1 MKKQK
6 SSLPVYPVCATLL
19 SVTCLLA
26 AGLGQPAIAQTAIA
40 PDPAQLRVL
49 ALKTTNSLKTV
60 GVPNPGNLKD
70 FVVNRGTLIKLGKA
84 LFWDQQVGSDG
95 QACGSCHFH
104 AGADN
109 RSLHQLN
116 PGFRNQTPG
125 ADPNAFRDATFFGP
139 NLTTFGPNYQLK
151 PDDFPFHKLV
161 NVNDRES
168 GVLSD
173 TNDVVSSQG
182 VFNATFG
189 AIGASNA
196 AIFSRDSG
204 TTNLVGPGAVFQIGG
219 RLVRNVEPRNTPTN
233 INAVLND
240 RNFWDSRARNEF
252 NGVNPIGALDRT
264 AMVVQVS
271 PGGPP
276 SLVAVRIAN
285 SSAASQ
291 ADGPPLSN
299 LEMSFAG
306 RRFPELGRKML
317 NPDLVA
323 LGSQFVAKD
332 DSILG
337 ADSNQNTIPG
347 SRGIKPKY
355 AVLIQKAFSPQ
366 WWNAPGW
373 FVDLGT
379 GTPVLRQGTPS
390 RPNQFSVME
399 YNFSLFFGMA
409 VNDYERLLISDGSP
423 FDQFMEGVGTITPAP
438 LPLSDAQLR
447 GLQTFLTKGGCI
459 NCHSGPELTNASLS
473 NVLKFEILERMIM
486 GNGGVAVYDN
496 GHYNVGVRPTLE
508 DVGIGA
514 TIGPDNLPLSNT
526 VFFQNCVRKVMGDVP
541 GISVAAANQQCGVPQ
556 IVARPAEAAVLLTRA
571 VQLTEDAAIRAGA
584 EARIASAEALLTQA
598 VPDLVGASCKL
609 ARNPILC
616 PTDQPGAADL
626 LATVNLPPQALTDLL
641 AAAASLLPD
650 PVSPGTSA
658 RLFAPPLG
666 PDERVA
672 VMGAHKVPS
681 LRNVELTAPYFH
693 NGGQATLHQV
703 VEFYNRGGDFSAV
716 NQDDLDPN
724 IHPLGLTDEE
734 KDDLVAFLTSLTDDR
749 VRYER
754 APFDR
759 PSISIPNGAPADV
772 AAAIC
777 LFTQDACAVEARVEI
792 PAVGATGHVQA
803 LGTPHTPYANFLDPL
818 TP

>member
-1 MKKQK
+1 MKTQK
-6 SSLPVYPVCATLL
+6 CSSPVHRFCAPLL
-19 SVTCLLA
+19 TGTGLLIVA
-26 AGLGQPAIAQTAIA
+26 LHQSALAQTPIT
-40 PDPAQLRVL
+40 PDPVAIRTL
-49 ALKTTNSLKTV
+49 ALQTTNSLKTV
-60 GVPNPGNLKD
+60 GVPSPANLKD
-70 FVVNRGTLIKLGKA
+70 FVANRGMLIKLGKA

-116 PGFRNQTPG
+116 PGFRNETPG
-125 ADPNAFRDATFFGP
+125 ADPNAFRDPTFLGP
-139 NLTTFGPNYQLK
+139 NLTSFGPNYQLK
-151 PDDFPFHKLV
+151 PDDFPLHKLV
-161 NVNDRES
+161 NVNDRDS
-168 GVLSD
+168 SVLSD

-182 VFNATFG
+182 VFNAAFN
-189 AIGASNA
+189 AIGAFNPA
-196 AIFSRDSG
+196 TVSRDGG
-204 TTNLVGPGAVFQIGG
+204 TTNFTGPGAVFRIGEK
-219 RLVRNVEPRNTPTN
+219 LVRNVEPRNTPTN

-264 AMVVQVS
+264 ALVVQVDAS
-271 PGGPP
+271 GTP
-276 SLVAVRIAN
+276 SLVQVRIAN

-291 ADGPPLSN
+291 ADGPPLSD

-323 LGSQFVAKD
+323 LGSQLVERG

-337 ADSNQNTIPG
+337 ADSNQKTIPG
-347 SRGIKPKY
+347 SRGIKPRY
-355 AVLIQKAFSPQ
+355 AALIQRAFAPQ

-373 FVDLGT
+373 FVDLTG
-379 GTPVLRQGTPS
+379 GTPVLRRGRPS
-390 RPNQFSVME
+390 GPNQFSVME

-423 FDQFMEGVGTITPAP
+423 FDRFMEGVGTSTSDP

-459 NCHSGPELTNASLS
+459 NCHGGPELTNASLT
-473 NVLKFEILERMIM
+473 NVRKFEILERMIM
-486 GNGGVAVYDN
+486 GNGGIAVYDN
-496 GHYNVGVRPTLE
+496 GHYNIGVRPSLE

-526 VFFQNCVRKVMGDVP
+526 VFFQNCVRKTMADSP
-541 GISVAAANQQCGVPQ
+541 GISVAEANLQCGVPQ
-556 IVARPAEAAVLLTRA
+556 ILARPEEAAVLLTRA
-571 VQLTEDAAIRAGA
+571 VQFTDDAAIRADA
-584 EARIASAEALLTQA
+584 EARIARANTLLTQA
-598 VPDLVGASCKL
+598 TPDLVGASCNL

-616 PTDQPGAADL
+616 PAGVPGAADL
-626 LATVNLPPQALTDLL
+626 LASVAFPPTELTELL
-641 AAAASLLPD
+641 GAAASVLPD
-650 PVSPGTSA
+650 RASPGTAA
-658 RLFAPPLG
+658 RLLAPPLD
-666 PDERVA
+666 PEERVA

-703 VEFYNRGGDFSAV
+703 VEFYNRGGDFAAA

-734 KDDLVAFLTSLTDDR
+734 KDDLVAFMTSLTDDR
-749 VRYER
+749 VRHER

-759 PSISIPNGAPADV
+759 PSLSVPNGAPANM
-772 AAAIC
+772 ATAIC
-777 LFTQDACAVEARVEI
+777 LFTQAVCAVEDRVEI
-792 PAVGATGHVQA
+792 PAVGAAGHVQP